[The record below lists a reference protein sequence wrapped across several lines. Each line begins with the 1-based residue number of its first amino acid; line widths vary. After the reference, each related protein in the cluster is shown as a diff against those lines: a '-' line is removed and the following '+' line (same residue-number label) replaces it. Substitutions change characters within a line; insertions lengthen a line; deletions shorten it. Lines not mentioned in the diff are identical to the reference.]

1 MMILKARTIKDLQKI
16 IKRDYGVEI
25 SEEDA
30 QELGGSLLR
39 LTRLILNRQLE
50 KQSKKTKA

>member
-1 MMILKARTIKDLQKI
+1 MKLKAKTIQDLQKI

-30 QELGGSLLR
+30 QSLGGSLLR
-39 LTRLILNRQLE
+39 LTKLALNRQLN
-50 KQSKKTKA
+50 KLPKKKKS

>member
-1 MMILKARTIKDLQKI
+1 MILKAKTIKDLQKI

-25 SEEDA
+25 SKEDA
-30 QELGGSLLR
+30 QEFGGSLLR

-50 KQSKKTKA
+50 KQTKKTKA